1 MTSSMAE
8 PKTKYR
14 LFVLLTVVSLAM
26 TSLSIAQDGQR
37 IYKNYCAGCH
47 GPNLEGSVSSALIKT
62 TWKHGG
68 DRASII
74 RTISNGIPN
83 TEMAKWSGTLSVKEI
98 EAVTDFIIKAQ
109 TSPQIAK
116 QAEKPLNVKTKLYNL
131 RIEKLITQGLTGP
144 WGFEF
149 VDADRALVTGK
160 NGDLNWIVNGTLD
173 TQPITGLPKIYAN
186 DNWGGLL
193 DVAIDPEYSKN
204 GWVYLAFSH
213 NPKNSSD
220 KMTAGMTKVVRGKI
234 NGHQWT
240 DEQTLFQAP
249 DSVMIGGGTRWGCR
263 FLFDKAGYLYFT
275 IGDMDHGDDSQILT
289 RPNGK
294 IYRINS
300 DGSIPKDNPLV
311 GKGSYLQA
319 IYSWGNRNAQ
329 GIAQHPVTGVIY
341 ASEHGPKGGDELN
354 IIKNGGNYGWP
365 VITYGIGYDDK
376 IISKDTHKEGMEQP
390 ITYWTPSIAV
400 SAIEFVTGPKFPKWE
415 NNLIVTAL
423 AFEEVRRLVI
433 DGDQVTEQEILL
445 KGYGRVRDVKIGPD
459 GALYILTNTPDA
471 LLRITPGNAVSKQ
484 VEGSSHQGSSKL
496 GY

>member
-1 MTSSMAE
+1 MSTRIAKYQLVILMAMVSVGMTSSC
-8 PKTKYR
+8 
-14 LFVLLTVVSLAM
+14 
-26 TSLSIAQDGQR
+26 IAQDGEM
-37 IYKNYCAGCH
+37 IYKNYCGGCH
-47 GPNLEGSVSSALIKT
+47 GPNLEGSVSTALIKK

-68 DRASII
+68 DRTSII
-74 RTISNGIPN
+74 KTVSNGIPG
-83 TEMAKWSGTLSVKEI
+83 TEMAKWSSTLSAKEI
-98 EAVTDFIIKAQ
+98 EAVTDFIINAQ
-109 TSPQIAK
+109 TSPPIAK
-116 QAEKPLNVKTKLYNL
+116 LTVKPSAVKTKLYNL
-131 RIEKLITQGLTGP
+131 KIERLVTQGLTGP

-149 VDADRALVTGK
+149 VDANRALVTGK
-160 NGDLNWIVNGTLD
+160 NGDLHWIVNGQLD
-173 TQPITGLPKIYAN
+173 AKPIAGLPKIYAN

-213 NPKNSSD
+213 NPKNSPD
-220 KMTAGMTKVVRGKI
+220 KMTPGMTKVVRGKI

-240 DEQTLFQAP
+240 SQQTLFQAP

-294 IYRINS
+294 IYRIHS

-311 GKGSYLQA
+311 GNRNYLQA

-354 IIKNGGNYGWP
+354 IIKKGANYGWP
-365 VITYGIGYDDK
+365 VVTYGIGYDDK
-376 IISKDTHKEGMEQP
+376 IISKDTHKEGIEQP

-400 SAIEFVTGPKFPKWE
+400 SAIEFVTGAKFPKWE

-433 DGDQVTEQEILL
+433 DGDKVIEQEVLL
-445 KGYGRVRDVKIGPD
+445 KGYGRVRDVKMGPD

-471 LLRITPGNAVSKQ
+471 LLRITPENTEPK
-484 VEGSSHQGSSKL
+484 
-496 GY
+496 